1 MTVRGARLTPRGSVL
16 PSRRPMIIS
25 TRASVVRLLI
35 WQWRNI
41 TFSLVLSL
49 LVVGSYELLGWKWLE
64 IPTLPAVVVGAA
76 LGIFVSFRTNSAY
89 DRWWEGRKLW
99 GRLINTSRHFTI
111 QALRYVPERHR
122 ADTRRLVLRHVS
134 YVNVLRCLL
143 RSEDPLRDEDVGRH
157 LSQDDRTSLA
167 GSSNLTARLLDH
179 QMRDLVHLNE
189 RKAFD
194 DFRLRSFDESLR
206 ELLDIQGGCERI
218 KKTPLPR
225 IYSFMSERMV
235 QWFGALF
242 PCALVAELNWGAV
255 PIAILVTLGFK
266 LISETGRVLEDPFS
280 TYWNGL
286 PLSNMSRMIEIN
298 LLELLGDTELPD
310 PVLPNPPHVLM

>member
-1 MTVRGARLTPRGSVL
+1 
-16 PSRRPMIIS
+16 MIIG
-25 TRASVVRLLI
+25 TQASVVRLLL

-41 TFSLVLSL
+41 TLSMVLSVA
-49 LVVGSYELLGWKWLE
+49 VVTAYEILGWKWLE

-99 GRLINTSRHFTI
+99 GRLINTSRHITI
-111 QALRYVPERHR
+111 QALRYIPQHSH
-122 ADTRRLVLRHVS
+122 ATSIRRIVTRHVV
-134 YVNVLRCLL
+134 YVNTLRCLL
-143 RSEDPLRDEDVGRH
+143 RLEDPLKDEDVGRH
-157 LSQDDRTSLA
+157 LVDGEREQLE
-167 GSSNLTARLLDH
+167 GSSNMTARLLDF
-179 QMRDLVHLNE
+179 QLRDLTELN
-189 RKAFD
+189 RGGVVD
-194 DFRLRSFDESLR
+194 NFRLRSFDESIR

-242 PCALVAELNWGAV
+242 PCALVQEMSWGAIPV
-255 PIAILVTLGFK
+255 SILVTLGFK

-280 TYWNGL
+280 TFWNGL

-298 LLELLGDTELPD
+298 LLELLGDENLPE
-310 PVLPNPPHVLM
+310 PTQPNPPHVLM